1 MCQLTRHLYASGLK
15 GPMPEEV
22 ALLENLTDL
31 RISDTTGI
39 NAVPILSS
47 KDIIKTLVYG
57 KHGLGPES
65 KRALAYESAC
75 PLKSL
80 LTKVKKQEVKDDE
93 EIVTMS
99 ESTP

>member
-1 MCQLTRHLYASGLK
+1 M
-15 GPMPEEV
+15 
-22 ALLENLTDL
+22 
-31 RISDTTGI
+31 
-39 NAVPILSS
+39 
-47 KDIIKTLVYG
+47 IIRVYG

-80 LTKVKKQEVKDDE
+80 LTKVKKQEVKDDKE
-93 EIVTMS
+93 TVTMS